1 MPVKEPLGYGSGHKR
16 SDSEE
21 SSSHHLYGAAS
32 VPAPGLSS
40 SGGSM
45 DFTRANSYTD
55 KSALDNDSRFK
66 TQQRLR
72 GLQLELAEKQ

>member
-1 MPVKEPLGYGSGHKR
+1 
-16 SDSEE
+16 
-21 SSSHHLYGAAS
+21 
-32 VPAPGLSS
+32 
-40 SGGSM
+40 M

-72 GLQLELAEKQ
+72 GLQLELAEKQCARLVGCLGILCSLALV